1 MLESSCN
8 YVPMRRSLTELA
20 PMPSPSDSVVLE
32 AKLFR
37 GLSDPSRLSI
47 LKTLLDGEL
56 SVTAIVESTGLSQ
69 PNVSGHLACLRDCGL
84 VVSRQAGRSVY
95 YSLADEGME
104 DIFVAAK
111 GILARVAERLYEC
124 TRYRT

>member
-1 MLESSCN
+1 
-8 YVPMRRSLTELA
+8 MRRPLSEQA
-20 PMPSPSDSVVLE
+20 AVPSPSDSVVLE

-47 LKTLLDGEL
+47 LKTLQEGEL
-56 SVTAIVESTGLSQ
+56 SVTGIVERTGLLQ

-95 YSLADEGME
+95 YSLADDRME
-104 DIFVAAK
+104 DIFSAAK
-111 GILARVAERLYEC
+111 GILARVAERLYDC

>member
-1 MLESSCN
+1 
-8 YVPMRRSLTELA
+8 MRHSPPDSA
-20 PMPSPSDSVVLE
+20 PVRSPSDSVMLE

-47 LKTLLDGEL
+47 LKTLQNGEL
-56 SVTAIVESTGLSQ
+56 SVTAIVERTGLSQ
-69 PNVSGHLACLRDCGL
+69 PNASGHQACLRDCGL

-95 YSLADEGME
+95 YSLADERME

-111 GILARVAERLYEC
+111 GILARVAERLFEC
-124 TRYRT
+124 TRYRN